1 MSKFYLKYMHLEE
14 VKIMDFE
21 PKILGFLCNWCSYA
35 GADLAGVSRMQYPPN
50 IRVIRVMCS
59 GRIDPQFI
67 FEALRVGA
75 DGVIVLGCHL
85 GDCHYLEGNYE
96 AEKKF
101 DMVKRFLKLINF
113 DNRVRLDWVS
123 ASEGARYAQV
133 ITEFTDHIKAL
144 GPSPIGGDNPDKKIL
159 NNLKAIEDA
168 ASGDRMRALVGRE
181 RKITEQENVY
191 GEQVDLEK
199 FNKVFDSAIVEEY
212 QRHRILVSLEEDTK
226 SIKSLAAELEID
238 PSVVLEHIVCLKSR
252 GQIDFGE
259 FMGIT
264 PMFFKM

>member
-1 MSKFYLKYMHLEE
+1 MS
-14 VKIMDFE
+14 FE

-59 GRIDPQFI
+59 GRVDPKFI

-101 DMVKRFLKLINF
+101 DMVKKFLKIIDF

-123 ASEGARYAQV
+123 ASEGARYASI
-133 ITEFTDHIKAL
+133 ITEFTQHIKDL
-144 GPSPIGGDNPDKKIL
+144 GPSPISGDNPDVDML
-159 NNLKAIEDA
+159 NKLSAIELA
-168 ASGDRMRALVGRE
+168 AGSDRMRALVGRE

-191 GEQVDLEK
+191 GEKVAIEE
-199 FNKVFDSAIVEEY
+199 FNEVFDSAINEEY
-212 QRHRILVSLEEDTK
+212 ERNRILIALEKDPK
-226 SIKSLAAELEID
+226 SIKDLGKELKID
-238 PSVVLEHIVCLKSR
+238 PSRVLRHMVMLKSR
-252 GQIDFGE
+252 GKVDFGE
-259 FMGIT
+259 FIGIS
-264 PMFFKM
+264 PMFYRL